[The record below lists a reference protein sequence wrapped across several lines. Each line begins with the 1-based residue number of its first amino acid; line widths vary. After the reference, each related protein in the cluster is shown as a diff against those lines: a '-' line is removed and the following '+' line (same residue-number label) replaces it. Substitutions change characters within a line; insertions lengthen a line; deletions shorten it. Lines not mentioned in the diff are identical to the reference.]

1 MTGRTGESRV
11 GQGICGALKG
21 AHCVVLRITNHA
33 KYARLMEAWQGG
45 PCPQKA
51 AQLGSST
58 EVDHLSVNS
67 KKGKHTLDDDLGIL
81 ALNQEL

>member
-1 MTGRTGESRV
+1 
-11 GQGICGALKG
+11 
-21 AHCVVLRITNHA
+21 
-33 KYARLMEAWQGG
+33 MEAWQGG